1 MRRSGSGEKG
11 ERWRTP
17 NDSNND
23 WDAVVLY
30 ILCALWLWQGCGSW
44 LVRCEVDVQ
53 RIPVQTEKKKRIFS
67 EVVQKENE
75 KEDIDLEQI
84 FLPLLRQRRMTYQSP
99 AIFRMGASVL
109 GKWGR

>member
-1 MRRSGSGEKG
+1 MWVVVVAGL
-11 ERWRTP
+11 WQL
-17 NDSNND
+17 
-23 WDAVVLY
+23 WVVVVLP
-30 ILCALWLWQGCGSW
+30 CSF
-44 LVRCEVDVQ
+44 VRCEVDEQ

-75 KEDIDLEQI
+75 KEDLDFEQL
-84 FLPLLRQRRMTYQSP
+84 FLPLLRQRRITYQSP